1 MKQTAVGAGDGLIK
15 SVTTKINASAE
26 LSNDLPGDLEALTK
40 YNGALKAGIDPQK
53 AFEKHLATAS
63 KAAKNLAQNN
73 QGLPVSVDAFK
84 SSQLQAATATK
95 ASTAAMVAQSAASAL
110 AGGAIN
116 MLAGVALNFLV
127 QKIDEAV
134 HKQENLQEAT
144 NAASESYESL
154 VGDIESIQSEME
166 TTSQRMDEL
175 EGKGEM
181 TIFEQ
186 EEYERLKQ
194 ANEDLLQQLQIKQ
207 ALANQGKV
215 ATDAAATEEYNNFK
229 EGGEGYQEAIAN
241 RIKDLES
248 LTAQEKQLNE
258 DIARL
263 KATGDEKQLK
273 KAEKQ
278 LEDIQEEKTDKTK
291 SLTDMVTRLQELSGS
306 FKDSNPLK
314 KEVSGLLDLFIEFD
328 TKITPLKDRI
338 NNIFNS
344 SENTGVRDQLLEA
357 ATQGKDVE
365 AVFDRIASS
374 RLKDALADAGISTAD
389 MAKQFY
395 DLAQQGDTAEAA
407 FLVFGSTMSNV
418 TDEGLRSFGEQVYE
432 RMESAKEQF
441 EDGKISAEDY
451 FNSLNSELENVD
463 FSEYTDNLEEA
474 QGMQA
479 ALFAS
484 TAQEA
489 AQGLSD
495 LMADFEAN
503 QIDVSDYLDGFTSIA
518 ELVSSLSDTIIENGE
533 AWLESGSMSEESI
546 SAMQGAQ
553 TAIADGCAM
562 VEQYKDSI
570 YSLQMMTSGSLQM
583 GSAEF
588 NQHAAIV
595 AEDLAYIVSS
605 NGEMADQIRNT
616 MGSTSEEIA
625 ASLTNNVSNQGI
637 ATQAIAANTNK
648 GISSMAG
655 GVATLFQQL
664 GDIISKFKVDLRLG
678 IKKFKLERPEGCLI
692 PLPQVDFS
700 LEATGDTAATMQSI
714 GSAISNFGKNLQTN
728 IEATQITTDDF
739 KLKTTGGGS
748 SGSTKKGGN
757 NNSGGM
763 QRSGSNAPA
772 QTPYK
777 NEALDDELKRIEH
790 LKAIGKYENDEL
802 GYIKA
807 LENAKSRLTK
817 KESERWQLEEKIYAA
832 REAYEKQQL
841 DDYLDEIS
849 YKEAMGQYD
858 DDQARKIADLTYAYN
873 KLAKKKEDL
882 RKLEQQIY
890 KETKA
895 YQEAEAKKAK
905 DAADAIEDIVDM
917 RMKYIRKEQE
927 LKKKALEDELD
938 GYKKLYDA
946 QAKALDKQKE
956 ADDYAK
962 TAAKKRADI
971 AEIETRLNELSADTS
986 AASQREQ
993 AELRAE
999 LAEKQEDLEE
1009 YEKEQS
1015 IQRQKEK
1022 LDEEYALLEEQNNAK
1037 IEKIDEFL
1045 DNEGAV
1051 RDQAMADIQSRSSQV
1066 YQELIDWNQKY
1077 GDGIDK
1083 TVTDA
1088 WKAATDALEK
1098 YGTQANALKISENP
1112 DQIAVASKAPSASV
1126 QKKQPAAPSS
1136 NASSGGSKAPA
1147 KGGRASVTTKDA
1159 AAYASSSGK
1168 RVGSWSTMAKNAGVG
1183 WNQKL
1188 YVTNIANGKVA
1199 IGTTSKIGNTIAWVD
1214 KKNVKG
1220 YRTGSPFIPYDQLAL
1235 VDEAGPELIIR
1246 NPVQGR
1252 LTHLSR
1258 GDGVLNSTLTE
1269 RIMALAGNP
1278 AAFLSQSM
1286 AKLTSAFGAGVT
1298 AGAAPSIQIDSKVI
1312 VEGNADMETV
1322 KALEKAEN
1330 RIAEK
1335 VFSQANKKYLRS
1347 GHTINPK
1354 HLA

>member
-1 MKQTAVGAGDGLIK
+1 MAAGSGLLK
-15 SVTTKINASAE
+15 AKGLDSSATSGTSIAIPN
-26 LSNDLPGDLEALTK
+26 LSDNLDRDTEALAR
-40 YNGALKAGIDPQK
+40 YNNLLMAGFTPAESYAKALTRVSQSAKD
-53 AFEKHLATAS
+53 
-63 KAAKNLAQNN
+63 AARQSG
-73 QGLPVSVDAFK
+73 QLPVDIDK
-84 SSQLQAATATK
+84 YRESQTQAATATK
-95 ASTAAMVAQSAASAL
+95 LSTGSMIAQSVASAAL
-110 AGGAIN
+110 TGAIS
-116 MLAGVALNFLV
+116 MGVTLAVNGLIMGLDYLIHYEDKLAEET
-127 QKIDEAV
+127 QQA
-134 HKQENLQEAT
+134 KQEYDELVSEIENIHGELESTSTRMDELGQKGTLTIYEQEEYDRLKHINDELRTQLQITQDLANVKQNETDEKANKQFNRNN
-144 NAASESYESL
+144 NAVPYESL
-154 VGDIESIQSEME
+154 VADRIKNINGL
-166 TTSQRMDEL
+166 TT
-175 EGKGEM
+175 
-181 TIFEQ
+181 Q
-186 EEYERLKQ
+186 E
-194 ANEDLLQQLQIKQ
+194 
-207 ALANQGKV
+207 
-215 ATDAAATEEYNNFK
+215 
-229 EGGEGYQEAIAN
+229 
-241 RIKDLES
+241 KDLE
-248 LTAQEKQLNE
+248 QK
-258 DIARL
+258 
-263 KATGDEKQLK
+263 LK
-273 KAEKQ
+273 KLEGSDDKSEYQGVKNQ
-278 LEDIQEEKTDKTK
+278 LEQARASKEALQANLRSIIEE
-291 SLTDMVTRLQELSGS
+291 LQGFYTNMS
-306 FKDSNPLK
+306 DSNPNK
-314 KEVSGLLDLFIEFD
+314 KIISGIFKDYTNFLNQS
-328 TKITPLKDRI
+328 KPLKDKF
-338 NNIFNS
+338 NDVFNS

-357 ATQGKDVE
+357 AAQGKDVE
-365 AVFDRIASS
+365 AVLDRIASS

-395 DLAQQGDTAEAA
+395 ELAQQGDTAEAA

-479 ALFAS
+479 ALFTS

-503 QIDVSDYLDGFTSIA
+503 QIDISDYLDGFTSIA
-518 ELVSSLSDTIIENGE
+518 ELVSSLSDTVMENGE
-533 AWLESGSMSEESI
+533 AWLESGSMTEESI

-664 GDIISKFKVDLRLG
+664 GDIISNFKIDLRLSV
-678 IKKFKLERPEGCLI
+678 KKFKLERPDGCLI
-692 PLPQVDFS
+692 PLPQADFS
-700 LEATGDTAATMQSI
+700 LEATESTAATMKSI
-714 GSAISNFGKNLQTN
+714 GSAISNFGNDLQAN
-728 IEATQITTDDF
+728 IEATQITTEDF
-739 KLKTTGGGS
+739 KIKTTGKGNSSGFKKTNDGNSNGMQKSGGNG
-748 SGSTKKGGN
+748 SGST
-757 NNSGGM
+757 
-763 QRSGSNAPA
+763 A
-772 QTPYK
+772 YK
-777 NEALDDELKRIEH
+777 NEALDNELKRIEH

-1015 IQRQKEK
+1015 IERQKEK

-1051 RDQAMADIQSRSSQV
+1051 RDQAMADIMTRSETV
-1066 YQELIDWNQKY
+1066 YQELMEWNAKY
-1077 GDGIDK
+1077 GDGINK

-1088 WKAATDALEK
+1088 WKAATDALK
-1098 YGTQANALKISENP
+1098 TYGTQANAIKISENP
-1112 DQIAVASKAPSASV
+1112 GDIKPPVKTPSAAAQ
-1126 QKKQPAAPSS
+1126 QKPA
-1136 NASSGGSKAPA
+1136 ASSGGSSAAKAPV

-1220 YRTGSPFIPYDQLAL
+1220 YRSGSPFIPSDQLAL

-1269 RIMALAGNP
+1269 RIIALAQNP
-1278 AAFLSQSM
+1278 AAFLNQSM
-1286 AKLTSAFGAGVT
+1286 AKLSSAFGAGF
-1298 AGAAPSIQIDSKVI
+1298 APGAAPCIQIDSKVI

-1335 VFSQANKKYLRS
+1335 VFTQANKKYLRS

-1354 HLA
+1354 HLG

>member
-1 MKQTAVGAGDGLIK
+1 MAAGSGLLKAKDID
-15 SVTTKINASAE
+15 SSATPGSIIAAPE
-26 LSNDLPGDLEALTK
+26 LSNNLDRDK
-40 YNGALKAGIDPQK
+40 VALKNFNESLKDGLTPAE
-53 AFEKHLATAS
+53 AYANHLTNVS
-63 KAAKNLAQNN
+63 KA
-73 QGLPVSVDAFK
+73 
-84 SSQLQAATATK
+84 
-95 ASTAAMVAQSAASAL
+95 
-110 AGGAIN
+110 
-116 MLAGVALNFLV
+116 
-127 QKIDEAV
+127 
-134 HKQENLQEAT
+134 
-144 NAASESYESL
+144 
-154 VGDIESIQSEME
+154 
-166 TTSQRMDEL
+166 
-175 EGKGEM
+175 
-181 TIFEQ
+181 
-186 EEYERLKQ
+186 
-194 ANEDLLQQLQIKQ
+194 
-207 ALANQGKV
+207 
-215 ATDAAATEEYNNFK
+215 
-229 EGGEGYQEAIAN
+229 
-241 RIKDLES
+241 
-248 LTAQEKQLNE
+248 
-258 DIARL
+258 
-263 KATGDEKQLK
+263 
-273 KAEKQ
+273 
-278 LEDIQEEKTDKTK
+278 
-291 SLTDMVTRLQELSGS
+291 
-306 FKDSNPLK
+306 
-314 KEVSGLLDLFIEFD
+314 
-328 TKITPLKDRI
+328 
-338 NNIFNS
+338 
-344 SENTGVRDQLLEA
+344 
-357 ATQGKDVE
+357 
-365 AVFDRIASS
+365 
-374 RLKDALADAGISTAD
+374 
-389 MAKQFY
+389 
-395 DLAQQGDTAEAA
+395 
-407 FLVFGSTMSNV
+407 
-418 TDEGLRSFGEQVYE
+418 
-432 RMESAKEQF
+432 
-441 EDGKISAEDY
+441 
-451 FNSLNSELENVD
+451 
-463 FSEYTDNLEEA
+463 
-474 QGMQA
+474 
-479 ALFAS
+479 
-484 TAQEA
+484 AQEA
-489 AQGLSD
+489 ARQSNGLPVDIDKYHNSQLAASMATKVSTGSMIAQSVASAALTGAISMGVTLAVNGLVMGLDYLAHAHERAVEAVDNANQAYAENETELNNASSSLAQVEERLNALNSIQNPSLADKEETAELERQREELTAQVALLKEKGEALKAKQAESSKELMDNLESEGLDSSYSKDGGKLSWWEKIGASMAQGQTMQSASNMMLFDPDMAQQQMDMMDDMSMSAKEYAEYWTDSLSTDGLDRQSEQFQTVRDNLLNIAEEYQKVAQSSDGAIGDAAREKVNQITYALGDAETRAD
-495 LMADFEAN
+495 LFNNKLGDNDAKDKLLDAAAAGELTAENLAQIAGDDLASQLNSVSGSAQATVEQLAAMAQTGEQARSAAENLQTATASLAEAN
-503 QIDVSDYLDGFTSIA
+503 QKISDIEGAVNSQRALNASEVSDLCAKYPELQQYVTATADGFAIEEGAMSLLSGATSQFSTGYIQA
-518 ELVSSLSDTIIENGE
+518 QIK
-533 AWLESGSMSEESI
+533 MSEAALAETQNRINLMQQEAGIMGSLDYATVASKTDKFVMTEHEFRRGNNSKGYESY
-546 SAMQGAQ
+546 
-553 TAIADGCAM
+553 
-562 VEQYKDSI
+562 EQYLASFLDS
-570 YSLQMMTSGSLQM
+570 
-583 GSAEF
+583 
-588 NQHAAIV
+588 
-595 AEDLAYIVSS
+595 DLAASYEQSAKLQKAIEDAKK
-605 NGEMADQIRNT
+605 NLKLKQDYEKR
-616 MGSTSEEIA
+616 A
-625 ASLTNNVSNQGI
+625 A
-637 ATQAIAANTNK
+637 
-648 GISSMAG
+648 
-655 GVATLFQQL
+655 
-664 GDIISKFKVDLRLG
+664 
-678 IKKFKLERPEGCLI
+678 
-692 PLPQVDFS
+692 
-700 LEATGDTAATMQSI
+700 DTAK
-714 GSAISNFGKNLQTN
+714 KNQTKS
-728 IEATQITTDDF
+728 T
-739 KLKTTGGGS
+739 S
-748 SGSTKKGGN
+748 SGST
-757 NNSGGM
+757 
-763 QRSGSNAPA
+763 A
-772 QTPYK
+772 YK
-777 NEALDDELKRIEH
+777 NEALDNELKRIEH

-1015 IQRQKEK
+1015 IERQKEK

-1051 RDQAMADIQSRSSQV
+1051 RDQAMADIMTRSETV
-1066 YQELIDWNQKY
+1066 YQELMEWNAKY
-1077 GDGIDK
+1077 GDGINK

-1088 WKAATDALEK
+1088 WKAATDALK
-1098 YGTQANALKISENP
+1098 TYGTQANAIKISENP
-1112 DQIAVASKAPSASV
+1112 GDIKPPVKTPSAAAQ
-1126 QKKQPAAPSS
+1126 QKPA
-1136 NASSGGSKAPA
+1136 ASSGGSSAAKAPV

-1220 YRTGSPFIPYDQLAL
+1220 YRSGSPFIPSDQLAL

-1269 RIMALAGNP
+1269 RIIALAQNP
-1278 AAFLSQSM
+1278 AAFLNQSM
-1286 AKLTSAFGAGVT
+1286 AKLSSAFGAGF
-1298 AGAAPSIQIDSKVI
+1298 APGAAPCIQIDSKVI

-1335 VFSQANKKYLRS
+1335 VFTQANKKYLRS

-1354 HLA
+1354 HLG

>member
-1 MKQTAVGAGDGLIK
+1 MAAG
-15 SVTTKINASAE
+15 
-26 LSNDLPGDLEALTK
+26 
-40 YNGALKAGIDPQK
+40 
-53 AFEKHLATAS
+53 
-63 KAAKNLAQNN
+63 
-73 QGLPVSVDAFK
+73 
-84 SSQLQAATATK
+84 
-95 ASTAAMVAQSAASAL
+95 
-110 AGGAIN
+110 
-116 MLAGVALNFLV
+116 
-127 QKIDEAV
+127 
-134 HKQENLQEAT
+134 
-144 NAASESYESL
+144 
-154 VGDIESIQSEME
+154 
-166 TTSQRMDEL
+166 
-175 EGKGEM
+175 
-181 TIFEQ
+181 
-186 EEYERLKQ
+186 
-194 ANEDLLQQLQIKQ
+194 
-207 ALANQGKV
+207 
-215 ATDAAATEEYNNFK
+215 
-229 EGGEGYQEAIAN
+229 
-241 RIKDLES
+241 
-248 LTAQEKQLNE
+248 
-258 DIARL
+258 
-263 KATGDEKQLK
+263 
-273 KAEKQ
+273 
-278 LEDIQEEKTDKTK
+278 
-291 SLTDMVTRLQELSGS
+291 
-306 FKDSNPLK
+306 
-314 KEVSGLLDLFIEFD
+314 SGLLKAKGLDSNAVPGSVIAAPELSKNLD
-328 TKITPLKDRI
+328 NDKIALKEYNSLLAYGATP
-338 NNIFNS
+338 
-344 SENTGVRDQLLEA
+344 
-357 ATQGKDVE
+357 
-365 AVFDRIASS
+365 
-374 RLKDALADAGISTAD
+374 
-389 MAKQFY
+389 
-395 DLAQQGDTAEAA
+395 AEAYA
-407 FLVFGSTMSNV
+407 
-418 TDEGLRSFGEQVYE
+418 
-432 RMESAKEQF
+432 ESLMGVSKA
-441 EDGKISAEDY
+441 
-451 FNSLNSELENVD
+451 
-463 FSEYTDNLEEA
+463 
-474 QGMQA
+474 
-479 ALFAS
+479 
-484 TAQEA
+484 AQEA
-489 AQGLSD
+489 ARQSNGLPVDIDKYHNSQLAASMATKVSTGSMIAQSVASAALTGAISMGVTLAVNGLVMGLDYLAHAHERAVEAVDNANQAYAENETELNNASSSLAQVEERLNALNSIQNPSLADKEETAELERQREELTAQVALLKEKGEALKAKQAESSKELMDNLESEGLDSSYSKDGGKLSWWEKIGASMAQGQTMQSASNMMLFDPDMAQQQMDMMDDMSMSAKEYAEYWTDSLSTDGLDRQSEQFQTVRDNLLNIAEEYQKVAQSSDGAIGDAAREKVNQITYALGDAETRAD
-495 LMADFEAN
+495 LFNNKLGDNDAKDKLLDAAAAGELTAENLAQIAGDDLASQLNSVSGSAQATVEQLAAMAQTGEQARSAAENLQTATASLAEAN
-503 QIDVSDYLDGFTSIA
+503 QKISDIEGAVNSQRALNASEVSDLCAKYPELQQYVTATADGFAIEEGAMSLLSGATSQFSTGYIQA
-518 ELVSSLSDTIIENGE
+518 QIK
-533 AWLESGSMSEESI
+533 MSEAALAETQNRINLMQQEAGIMGSLDYATVASKTDKFVMTEHEFRRGNNSKGYESY
-546 SAMQGAQ
+546 
-553 TAIADGCAM
+553 
-562 VEQYKDSI
+562 EQYLASFLDS
-570 YSLQMMTSGSLQM
+570 
-583 GSAEF
+583 
-588 NQHAAIV
+588 
-595 AEDLAYIVSS
+595 DLAASYEQSAKLQKAIEDAKK
-605 NGEMADQIRNT
+605 NLKLKQDYEKR
-616 MGSTSEEIA
+616 A
-625 ASLTNNVSNQGI
+625 A
-637 ATQAIAANTNK
+637 
-648 GISSMAG
+648 
-655 GVATLFQQL
+655 
-664 GDIISKFKVDLRLG
+664 
-678 IKKFKLERPEGCLI
+678 
-692 PLPQVDFS
+692 
-700 LEATGDTAATMQSI
+700 DTAK
-714 GSAISNFGKNLQTN
+714 KNQTKS
-728 IEATQITTDDF
+728 T
-739 KLKTTGGGS
+739 S
-748 SGSTKKGGN
+748 SGST
-757 NNSGGM
+757 
-763 QRSGSNAPA
+763 A
-772 QTPYK
+772 YK
-777 NEALDDELKRIEH
+777 NEALDNELKRIEH

-1015 IQRQKEK
+1015 IERQKEK

-1051 RDQAMADIQSRSSQV
+1051 RDQAMADIMTRSETV
-1066 YQELIDWNQKY
+1066 YQELMEWNAKY
-1077 GDGIDK
+1077 GDGINK

-1088 WKAATDALEK
+1088 WKAATDALK
-1098 YGTQANALKISENP
+1098 TYGTQANAIKISENP
-1112 DQIAVASKAPSASV
+1112 GDIKPPVKTPSAAAQ
-1126 QKKQPAAPSS
+1126 QKPA
-1136 NASSGGSKAPA
+1136 ASSGGSSAAKAPV

-1220 YRTGSPFIPYDQLAL
+1220 YRSGSPFIPSDQLAL

-1269 RIMALAGNP
+1269 RIIALAQNP
-1278 AAFLSQSM
+1278 AAFLNQSM
-1286 AKLTSAFGAGVT
+1286 AKLSSAFGAGF
-1298 AGAAPSIQIDSKVI
+1298 APGAAPCIQIDSKVI

-1335 VFSQANKKYLRS
+1335 VFTQANKKYLRS

-1354 HLA
+1354 HLG

>member
-1 MKQTAVGAGDGLIK
+1 MTDVAKQSLMAAG
-15 SVTTKINASAE
+15 
-26 LSNDLPGDLEALTK
+26 
-40 YNGALKAGIDPQK
+40 
-53 AFEKHLATAS
+53 
-63 KAAKNLAQNN
+63 
-73 QGLPVSVDAFK
+73 
-84 SSQLQAATATK
+84 
-95 ASTAAMVAQSAASAL
+95 
-110 AGGAIN
+110 
-116 MLAGVALNFLV
+116 
-127 QKIDEAV
+127 
-134 HKQENLQEAT
+134 
-144 NAASESYESL
+144 
-154 VGDIESIQSEME
+154 
-166 TTSQRMDEL
+166 
-175 EGKGEM
+175 
-181 TIFEQ
+181 
-186 EEYERLKQ
+186 
-194 ANEDLLQQLQIKQ
+194 
-207 ALANQGKV
+207 
-215 ATDAAATEEYNNFK
+215 
-229 EGGEGYQEAIAN
+229 
-241 RIKDLES
+241 
-248 LTAQEKQLNE
+248 
-258 DIARL
+258 
-263 KATGDEKQLK
+263 
-273 KAEKQ
+273 
-278 LEDIQEEKTDKTK
+278 
-291 SLTDMVTRLQELSGS
+291 
-306 FKDSNPLK
+306 
-314 KEVSGLLDLFIEFD
+314 SGLLKAKGLDSNAVPGSVIAAPELSKNLD
-328 TKITPLKDRI
+328 NDKIALKEYNSLLAYGATP
-338 NNIFNS
+338 
-344 SENTGVRDQLLEA
+344 
-357 ATQGKDVE
+357 
-365 AVFDRIASS
+365 
-374 RLKDALADAGISTAD
+374 
-389 MAKQFY
+389 
-395 DLAQQGDTAEAA
+395 AEAYA
-407 FLVFGSTMSNV
+407 
-418 TDEGLRSFGEQVYE
+418 
-432 RMESAKEQF
+432 ESLMGVSKA
-441 EDGKISAEDY
+441 
-451 FNSLNSELENVD
+451 
-463 FSEYTDNLEEA
+463 
-474 QGMQA
+474 
-479 ALFAS
+479 
-484 TAQEA
+484 AQEA
-489 AQGLSD
+489 ARQSNGLPVDIDKYHNSQLAASMATKVSTGSMIAQSVASAALTGAISMGVTLAVNGLVMGLDYLAHAHERAVEAVDNANQAYAENETELNNASSSLAQVEERLNALNSIQNPSLADKEETAELERQREELTAQVALLKEKGEALKAKQAESSKELMDNLESEGLDSSYSKDGGKLSWWEKIGASMAQGQTMQSASNMMLFDPDMAQQQMDMMDDMSMSAKEYAEYWTDSLSTDGLDRQSEQFQTVRDNLLNIAEEYQKVAQSSDGAIGDAAREKVNQITYALGDAETRAD
-495 LMADFEAN
+495 LFNNKLGDNDAKDKLLDAAAAGELTAENLAQIAGDDLASQLNSVSGSAQATVEQLAAMAQTGEQARSAAENLQTATASLAEAN
-503 QIDVSDYLDGFTSIA
+503 QKISDIEGAVNSQRALNASEVSDLCAKYPELQQYVTATADGFAIEESAMSLLSGATSQFSTGYIQA
-518 ELVSSLSDTIIENGE
+518 QIK
-533 AWLESGSMSEESI
+533 MSEAALAETQNRINLMQQEAGIMGSLDYATVASKTDKFVMTEHEFRRGNNSKGYESY
-546 SAMQGAQ
+546 
-553 TAIADGCAM
+553 
-562 VEQYKDSI
+562 EQYLASFLDS
-570 YSLQMMTSGSLQM
+570 
-583 GSAEF
+583 
-588 NQHAAIV
+588 
-595 AEDLAYIVSS
+595 DLAASYEQSAKLQKAIEDAKK
-605 NGEMADQIRNT
+605 NLKLKQDYEKR
-616 MGSTSEEIA
+616 A
-625 ASLTNNVSNQGI
+625 A
-637 ATQAIAANTNK
+637 
-648 GISSMAG
+648 
-655 GVATLFQQL
+655 
-664 GDIISKFKVDLRLG
+664 
-678 IKKFKLERPEGCLI
+678 
-692 PLPQVDFS
+692 
-700 LEATGDTAATMQSI
+700 DTAKKI
-714 GSAISNFGKNLQTN
+714 QTKS
-728 IEATQITTDDF
+728 T
-739 KLKTTGGGS
+739 S
-748 SGSTKKGGN
+748 SGST
-757 NNSGGM
+757 
-763 QRSGSNAPA
+763 A
-772 QTPYK
+772 YK
-777 NEALDDELKRIEH
+777 NEALDNELKRIEH

-1015 IQRQKEK
+1015 IERQKEK

-1051 RDQAMADIQSRSSQV
+1051 RDQAMADIMTRSETV
-1066 YQELIDWNQKY
+1066 YQELMEWNAKY
-1077 GDGIDK
+1077 GDGINK

-1088 WKAATDALEK
+1088 WKAATDALK
-1098 YGTQANALKISENP
+1098 TYGTQANAIKISENP
-1112 DQIAVASKAPSASV
+1112 GDIKPPVKTPSAAAQ
-1126 QKKQPAAPSS
+1126 QKPA
-1136 NASSGGSKAPA
+1136 ASSGGSSAAKAPV

-1199 IGTTSKIGNTIAWVD
+1199 IGATSKIGNTIAWVD

-1220 YRTGSPFIPYDQLAL
+1220 YRSGSPFIPSDQLAL

-1269 RIMALAGNP
+1269 RIIALAQNP
-1278 AAFLSQSM
+1278 AAFLNQSM
-1286 AKLTSAFGAGVT
+1286 AKLSSAFGAGF
-1298 AGAAPSIQIDSKVI
+1298 APGAAPCIQIDSKVI

-1335 VFSQANKKYLRS
+1335 VFTQANKKYLRS

-1354 HLA
+1354 HLG

>member
-1 MKQTAVGAGDGLIK
+1 MAAG
-15 SVTTKINASAE
+15 
-26 LSNDLPGDLEALTK
+26 
-40 YNGALKAGIDPQK
+40 
-53 AFEKHLATAS
+53 
-63 KAAKNLAQNN
+63 
-73 QGLPVSVDAFK
+73 
-84 SSQLQAATATK
+84 
-95 ASTAAMVAQSAASAL
+95 
-110 AGGAIN
+110 
-116 MLAGVALNFLV
+116 
-127 QKIDEAV
+127 
-134 HKQENLQEAT
+134 
-144 NAASESYESL
+144 
-154 VGDIESIQSEME
+154 
-166 TTSQRMDEL
+166 
-175 EGKGEM
+175 
-181 TIFEQ
+181 
-186 EEYERLKQ
+186 
-194 ANEDLLQQLQIKQ
+194 
-207 ALANQGKV
+207 
-215 ATDAAATEEYNNFK
+215 
-229 EGGEGYQEAIAN
+229 
-241 RIKDLES
+241 
-248 LTAQEKQLNE
+248 
-258 DIARL
+258 
-263 KATGDEKQLK
+263 
-273 KAEKQ
+273 
-278 LEDIQEEKTDKTK
+278 
-291 SLTDMVTRLQELSGS
+291 
-306 FKDSNPLK
+306 
-314 KEVSGLLDLFIEFD
+314 SGLLKAKGLDSNAVPGSVIAAPELSKNLD
-328 TKITPLKDRI
+328 NDKIALKEYNSLLAYGVTP
-338 NNIFNS
+338 
-344 SENTGVRDQLLEA
+344 
-357 ATQGKDVE
+357 
-365 AVFDRIASS
+365 
-374 RLKDALADAGISTAD
+374 
-389 MAKQFY
+389 
-395 DLAQQGDTAEAA
+395 AEAYA
-407 FLVFGSTMSNV
+407 
-418 TDEGLRSFGEQVYE
+418 
-432 RMESAKEQF
+432 ESLMGVSKA
-441 EDGKISAEDY
+441 
-451 FNSLNSELENVD
+451 
-463 FSEYTDNLEEA
+463 
-474 QGMQA
+474 
-479 ALFAS
+479 
-484 TAQEA
+484 AQEA
-489 AQGLSD
+489 ARQSNGLPVDIDKYHNSQLAASMATKVSTGSMIAQSVASAALTGAISMGVTLAVNGLVMGLDYLAHAHERAVEAVDNANQAYAENETELNNASSSLAQVEERLNALNSIQNPSLADKEETAELERQREELTAQVALLKEKGEALKAKQAESSKELMDNLESEGLDSSYSKDGGKLSWWEKIGASMAQGQTMQSASNMMLFDPDMAQQQMDMMDDMSMSAKEYAEYWTDSLSTDGLDRQSEQFQTVRDNLLNIAEEYQKVAQSSDGAIGDAAREKVNQITYALGDAETRAD
-495 LMADFEAN
+495 LFNNKLGDNDAKDKLLDAAAAGELTAENLAQIAGDDLASQLNSVSGSAQATVEQLAAMAQTGEQARSAAENLQTATASLAEAN
-503 QIDVSDYLDGFTSIA
+503 QKISDIEGAVNSQRALNASEVSDLCAKYPELQQYVTATADGFAIEESAMSLLSGATSQFSTGYIQA
-518 ELVSSLSDTIIENGE
+518 QIK
-533 AWLESGSMSEESI
+533 MSEAALAETQNRINLMQQEAGIMGSLDYATVASKTDKFVMTEHEFRRGNNSKGYESY
-546 SAMQGAQ
+546 
-553 TAIADGCAM
+553 
-562 VEQYKDSI
+562 EQYLASFLDS
-570 YSLQMMTSGSLQM
+570 
-583 GSAEF
+583 
-588 NQHAAIV
+588 
-595 AEDLAYIVSS
+595 DLAASYEQSAKLQKAIEDAKK
-605 NGEMADQIRNT
+605 NLKLKQDYEKR
-616 MGSTSEEIA
+616 A
-625 ASLTNNVSNQGI
+625 A
-637 ATQAIAANTNK
+637 
-648 GISSMAG
+648 
-655 GVATLFQQL
+655 
-664 GDIISKFKVDLRLG
+664 
-678 IKKFKLERPEGCLI
+678 
-692 PLPQVDFS
+692 
-700 LEATGDTAATMQSI
+700 DTAK
-714 GSAISNFGKNLQTN
+714 KNQTKS
-728 IEATQITTDDF
+728 T
-739 KLKTTGGGS
+739 S
-748 SGSTKKGGN
+748 SGST
-757 NNSGGM
+757 
-763 QRSGSNAPA
+763 A
-772 QTPYK
+772 YK
-777 NEALDDELKRIEH
+777 NEALDNELKRIEH

-1015 IQRQKEK
+1015 IERQKEK

-1051 RDQAMADIQSRSSQV
+1051 RDQAMADIMTRSETV
-1066 YQELIDWNQKY
+1066 YQELMEWNAKY
-1077 GDGIDK
+1077 GDGINK

-1088 WKAATDALEK
+1088 WKAATDALK
-1098 YGTQANALKISENP
+1098 TYGTQANAIKISENP
-1112 DQIAVASKAPSASV
+1112 GDIKPPVKTPSAAAQ
-1126 QKKQPAAPSS
+1126 QKPA
-1136 NASSGGSKAPA
+1136 ASSGGSSAAKAPV

-1199 IGTTSKIGNTIAWVD
+1199 IGATSKIGNTIAWVD

-1220 YRTGSPFIPYDQLAL
+1220 YRSGSPFIPSDQLAL

-1269 RIMALAGNP
+1269 RIIALAQNP
-1278 AAFLSQSM
+1278 AAFLNQSM
-1286 AKLTSAFGAGVT
+1286 AKLSSAFGAGF
-1298 AGAAPSIQIDSKVI
+1298 APGAAPCIQIDSKVI

-1335 VFSQANKKYLRS
+1335 VFTQANKKYLRS

-1354 HLA
+1354 HLG